1 MAVGRFQVMA
11 VLQAARAYTLGLPL
25 ESAYSWGLSRA
36 IFFAAA
42 KRGFKGGGGGSG
54 SKVSGGGVVVRG
66 GGGGG
71 ETSGGAGASGRHGR
85 VATGG
90 GTQGLAGPGT
100 DREADREFRLGDELA
115 FKVAG
120 STDEKPTFM
129 IGGEPQTAAAF
140 AKQIEARFQGS
151 SFQKAWK
158 EALEYVDAFPKETL
172 DSQSRFFEDVYRP
185 RRDDLAEK
193 WSEMSASEG
202 KGAETTMERNG
213 GTRNPRGRAR
223 AARNG

>member
-25 ESAYSWGLSRA
+25 ESAYSWGLTRA

-42 KRGFKGGGGGSG
+42 KRGFKGGGAGGSS
-54 SKVSGGGVVVRG
+54 SKVSGSNTRGAG
-66 GGGGG
+66 GG
-71 ETSGGAGASGRHGR
+71 TSGGAGTAVRDGRAAAGR
-85 VATGG
+85 
-90 GTQGLAGPGT
+90 GTHEPSREGRDQG
-100 DREADREFRLGDELA
+100 ADREFRLGDELA

-120 STDEKPTFM
+120 STDGKPTFM

-158 EALEYVDAFPKETL
+158 EALEYVEAFPRETL

-185 RRDDLAEK
+185 RRDDLAQK
-193 WSEMSASEG
+193 WSELSASEREAIEPT
-202 KGAETTMERNG
+202 KEKKG
-213 GTRNPRGRAR
+213 GTRNPRGRSR
-223 AARNG
+223 AAGNE